1 MAGRIAYLGNIATQG
16 LVLNLDAAIKGSY
29 PGTGITWTDVSN
41 NGNNGTLTNGPTFS
55 SADYGSIV
63 FDGTD
68 DYITGSVINAT
79 TELSV
84 FCFRNPKQ
92 RTGSVYPSLISKW
105 DAVPGDNRSWTVGID
120 SANSKEYVI
129 VSFDG
134 TYSSTTI
141 KRYEITGSVPY
152 NTWTQIGFTFNN
164 GVFTPYRNGAPAQ
177 YTASLNGTFTSI
189 YTSSKGYNLGYSR
202 DGIFDL
208 YYSGSI
214 GNAQIYNQSL
224 TQFQVWQNFNA
235 YKSRYGIPDIV
246 TDGLVLNLD
255 AGNPY
260 SYLSGSSGTTWT
272 NTVAVS
278 SSLSG
283 SLLNGARYSNGAMV
297 FDGVDDECNLGNILF
312 NSASATT
319 IDMWVNIPSM
329 AVNRYITAKGS
340 AGDGIYT
347 FICYTGLGPSGGG
360 SSYIRFA
367 MGNQSGS
374 TSTIIEYGNL
384 NWNQWYNFT
393 FTYDGSFVRGY
404 QNAVLPTSSSLSG
417 NLYTTTS
424 PIQLASS
431 KYGNQAA
438 CSISNYKIYNRA
450 LSQAEITQNFNAL
463 RGRYGI

>member
-29 PGTGITWTDVSN
+29 PGTGTTWTDVSN

-55 SADYGSIV
+55 SVDYGSIV
-63 FDGTD
+63 FDGTN
-68 DYITGSVINAT
+68 DYVDTPYTTPIGLGGFSYSTWVNFTSSQIGGIVVKRIGSPTFEQLSLSVAGDSNGNTTGSKFIFNDVQNISNLRLGITSGSYNDGRWHNVTLTRTSTTTTMYVEGAPTVTITSAPLNLSTAT
-79 TELSV
+79 KLFVGRS
-84 FCFRNPKQ
+84 
-92 RTGSVYPSLISKW
+92 
-105 DAVPGDNRSWTVGID
+105 GDNQTIGGIP
-120 SANSKEYVI
+120 
-129 VSFDG
+129 F
-134 TYSSTTI
+134 
-141 KRYEITGSVPY
+141 
-152 NTWTQIGFTFNN
+152 
-164 GVFTPYRNGAPAQ
+164 
-177 YTASLNGTFTSI
+177 
-189 YTSSKGYNLGYSR
+189 
-202 DGIFDL
+202 
-208 YYSGSI
+208 SGSI
-214 GNAQIYNQSL
+214 ALAQVYNQSL

-260 SYLSGSSGTTWT
+260 SYLSGSSGTSWA
-272 NTVAVS
+272 NTVVVS

-329 AVNRYITAKGS
+329 AVNRYITGKGS

-347 FICYTGLGPSGGG
+347 FICITGPGPSGGG

-374 TSTIIEYGNL
+374 TSTNIEYSNL

-431 KYGNQAA
+431 KYGSQAA
-438 CSISNYKIYNRA
+438 CIISNYKIYNRA

>member
-29 PGTGITWTDVSN
+29 PGTGSIWTDVSN

-246 TDGLVLNLD
+246 TNGLVLNLD

-272 NTVAVS
+272 DT
-278 SSLSG
+278 SG
-283 SLLNGARYSNGAMV
+283 VGNNATLTNGPVYSNGAII
-297 FDGVDDECNLGNILF
+297 FDGADDYANVPYTASKISFPDNNATVCVWFNSTPSGDNYGCLVTQRSSNNTGFQTYVYQNKFFADGGGVSAGVFSTTTVVKGTTYFGCVVYDKTNSLLKLYVNGNYEAQVSYTGNIQDTYPIRLGNGAFSDGPYPGSIY
-312 NSASATT
+312 SAQ
-319 IDMWVNIPSM
+319 V
-329 AVNRYITAKGS
+329 
-340 AGDGIYT
+340 
-347 FICYTGLGPSGGG
+347 
-360 SSYIRFA
+360 
-367 MGNQSGS
+367 
-374 TSTIIEYGNL
+374 
-384 NWNQWYNFT
+384 
-393 FTYDGSFVRGY
+393 
-404 QNAVLPTSSSLSG
+404 
-417 NLYTTTS
+417 
-424 PIQLASS
+424 
-431 KYGNQAA
+431 
-438 CSISNYKIYNRA
+438 YNRA